1 MRNVRVF
8 SLLGCVLL
16 AIGLLSCAGQPTTT
30 STVQQPLVIEYRF
43 SKGEQGWIADFA
55 DWPADATREFY
66 ELDSGIRD
74 LPVELG
80 QSEQGF
86 MISGNNHSDD
96 LFMYLRKK
104 LTAQEG
110 ILPSTDYQVKIEVEF
125 ASNAFAG
132 AIGIGGSPAESV
144 YVKTGA
150 STEEPLPVESHES
163 GSPMLVLS
171 VDKGQQSQDGSNA
184 VVIGNVAKT
193 DGSEDEK
200 YALKT
205 LSGEEMTLTATS
217 HSDGSLWIFIGTDSA
232 FEGITTLYYTR
243 VKITLEK
250 VTSNG

>member
-1 MRNVRVF
+1 MRSFRVF
-8 SLLGCVLL
+8 LLIGCILL
-16 AIGLLSCAGQPTTT
+16 TAGLMSCAGQPTTT
-30 STVQQPLVIEYRF
+30 STVKQPLVIEYQF
-43 SKGEQGWIADFA
+43 SDGDQGWIADFA

-66 ELDSGIRD
+66 ELDSGMRD
-74 LPVELG
+74 LPAELG
-80 QSEQGF
+80 KSDQGF

-104 LTAQEG
+104 LTTQDG
-110 ILPSTDYQVKIEVEF
+110 ILPSTEYQVKIDVEF

-144 YVKTGA
+144 YVKAGA
-150 STEEPLPVESHES
+150 AAEEPLPVESNES

-171 VDKGQQSQDGSNA
+171 VDKGQQSQDGANA

-205 LSGEEMTLTATS
+205 LSGEAMTLTVTS
-217 HSDGSLWIFIGTDSA
+217 NPDGTLWVFIGTDSA
-232 FEGITTLYYTR
+232 FEGITTLYYRR
-243 VKITLEK
+243 VKITLEQ
-250 VTSNG
+250 VTSNK